1 MSLNYKKQNL
11 FINNISIK
19 SVAKIIQR
27 HFIYSYEK
35 IRNNFENFSN
45 YFKKVNP
52 LTVFFSQIKFKCINN
67 I

>member
-19 SVAKIIQR
+19 SVAKNNTTP
-27 HFIYSYEK
+27 FYLYSYEK

-45 YFKKVNP
+45 YFKK
-52 LTVFFSQIKFKCINN
+52 
-67 I
+67 